1 MMIRPRARRESAPM
15 TVNPFEPPRAAE
27 AVVPGID
34 GDPASALPTAAL
46 GELVSSG
53 PWVRWA
59 ARLALVSAVVGLL
72 NSGFSL
78 SRATATAE
86 KVGAVFG
93 IVLGV
98 PIALLFVLLFRRYAS
113 HVERLRDRQPGALP
127 GVVDSQRVLFKTFGI
142 FIIIGLAAVPLMIAG
157 VVAAVLVTKGGAR

>member
-1 MMIRPRARRESAPM
+1 MS
-15 TVNPFEPPRAAE
+15 VNPFEPPRAAD
-27 AVVPGID
+27 AVVPGASAE
-34 GDPASALPTAAL
+34 PASALPEAAL
-46 GELVSSG
+46 GELVSSA

-72 NSGFSL
+72 NSGYSL
-78 SRATATAE
+78 SRAAQTTE

-98 PIALLFVLLFRRYAS
+98 PLAILFVVLFRRYAG

-127 GVVDSQRVLFKTFGI
+127 GVVDAQRALFKTFGI
-142 FIIIGLAAVPLMIAG
+142 FTIVSMALVPLVIMG
-157 VVAAVLVTKGGAR
+157 VVIAVMVTKGGAR